1 MFCSWLKLYSGQKKQ
16 RSYLTKVLR
25 SDDTEIKSPSKNSF
39 SKPYGDHCHD
49 RAKQDDAQ
57 TFYNICCVNDKR
69 NILIETHERNLKKQT
84 TINAE
89 FNHLETNKQ
98 LNDFFQN
105 IFIES
110 ERQTN
115 NLLHL
120 VRQRE
125 HLFLRCHLTQAEK
138 ILSNFP
144 LNPPWIILNVVTKTN
159 SFMRGFKN
167 CSFSPEMCIKRY
179 RKTTTS
185 IATLNYT
192 FYCTCLQRLCCNY
205 CAPTHT
211 LFISDFIIKKSHA
224 KIFAHPL

>member
-1 MFCSWLKLYSGQKKQ
+1 MCCSWLKLYSGQKKQ

-49 RAKQDDAQ
+49 RAKQADAQ

-144 LNPPWIILNVVTKTN
+144 LEAAMDYLK
-159 SFMRGFKN
+159 SGHKN
-167 CSFSPEMCIKRY
+167 
-179 RKTTTS
+179 
-185 IATLNYT
+185 
-192 FYCTCLQRLCCNY
+192 
-205 CAPTHT
+205 
-211 LFISDFIIKKSHA
+211 
-224 KIFAHPL
+224 